1 MLGWLEPVIPAM
13 KRGHI
18 SVNIWPKSETS
29 LRTRVQAKSQEEV
42 AGWLKPYH
50 TNNAKRVFLSFQFN
64 FRVTAVYCSA
74 VQYFSP

>member
-1 MLGWLEPVIPAM
+1 M
-13 KRGHI
+13 
-18 SVNIWPKSETS
+18 
-29 LRTRVQAKSQEEV
+29 QAKSQEEV